1 MFSLGNV
8 VLNEPL
14 VHHSLL
20 FFWGNKK
27 STHKLPPNNWSTQYD
42 GNPWVPEV
50 QNWLQLWIE
59 EASPPEEQTN
69 KDGATWRHMAAEHG
83 GTWWVFFLP
92 VVLVSSVC
100 VFFFSGRWWRF
111 QRKKEAKAES
121 WMAVFTEFF
130 WSKWISLLFGNPLVK
145 GVFQFMKYCN
155 IKAQRG
161 PVLWSWKETS
171 WIILRIAAGKMLV
184 ADMSPGP
191 TKTYK
196 NATDFFMNLA
206 LLCLGSKL
214 YILQYSILSILYN
227 VYISTVYILQ

>member
-1 MFSLGNV
+1 MNHWCIIPCCFFGGTKKAHTNFPQTTGPPSTMAIPESLRSKIGSNSGSRKRRR
-8 VLNEPL
+8 P
-14 VHHSLL
+14 
-20 FFWGNKK
+20 K
-27 STHKLPPNNWSTQYD
+27 SRRTRTAPR
-42 GNPWVPEV
+42 
-50 QNWLQLWIE
+50 
-59 EASPPEEQTN
+59 
-69 KDGATWRHMAAEHG
+69 GATWRRSMVVHG
-83 GTWWVFFLP
+83 GFF
-92 VVLVSSVC
+92 SSRWFWCHLCVC
-100 VFFFSGRWWRF
+100 FFFSGRWWRF